1 MTKMEILAALVISA
15 SIGVA
20 VGFEV
25 HKILVAVAVGCALA
39 VFSVLI
45 MDRLV
50 DADELMPKRKRPA
63 SRSEVWQIEWH
74 LSGVPDNRPQVLS
87 NQSS

>member
-20 VGFEV
+20 VGLEV

-39 VFSVLI
+39 VSSVLF
-45 MDRLV
+45 MSRRTPDSKLNTPAQRTPEK
-50 DADELMPKRKRPA
+50 ADPEDGPSKA
-63 SRSEVWQIEWH
+63 A
-74 LSGVPDNRPQVLS
+74 
-87 NQSS
+87 

>member
-45 MDRLV
+45 MER
-50 DADELMPKRKRPA
+50 RT
-63 SRSEVWQIEWH
+63 
-74 LSGVPDNRPQVLS
+74 PDS
-87 NQSS
+87 K